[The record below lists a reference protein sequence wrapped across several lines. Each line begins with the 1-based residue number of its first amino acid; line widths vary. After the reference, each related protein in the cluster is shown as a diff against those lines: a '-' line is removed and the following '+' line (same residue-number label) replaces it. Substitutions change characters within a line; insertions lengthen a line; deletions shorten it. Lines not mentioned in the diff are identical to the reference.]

1 MVKRYQ
7 NKSDASDFTEPGLV
21 TIKQRGQR
29 LLADK
34 TWDEDQLQFDLD
46 QITLKSIVIT

>member
-1 MVKRYQ
+1 MPVIR
-7 NKSDASDFTEPGLV
+7 LV

-34 TWDEDQLQFDLD
+34 TRDEDQLQFDLD
-46 QITLKSIVIT
+46 QITLKSIVIMHLNELPS